1 MKVYAQFLLKMLLI
15 GMALGTAWAVRGQ
28 FGHEHGAAWAG
39 GIGVLS
45 MLVLSQRQDWYRRL
59 PAIVALG
66 AIGWGVGGM
75 MSYGRVVGFGR
86 SLDLLNVS
94 YGLFGL
100 FLIGGLYGFIGG
112 GLTGLSLASTAEKKV
127 SWAQLITQ
135 MVAGGYLIWGIL
147 IYQLEWLMTPPRS
160 ELWAACLGAALAL
173 GWYAYRNQF
182 YSSLKVAFF
191 SGLGAG
197 FGFAFGNFL
206 QVLGS
211 SSGIDFNWWNV
222 MEYSLGFFG
231 GLGMAYSIFSED
243 WPQGIAPDA
252 MSNRLGWIFLILLL
266 PMTNIIEAF
275 GYEKLLGRA
284 ETLGLDDPQAFVQLE
299 YILSWGSLIVFA
311 AFLSWYYGKKIA
323 GKANWNPQDG
333 VLLFALY
340 LAWYIFLSNVMGP
353 VWLNGGGIKE
363 YLYWINLLVVVWGI
377 HFSLGKSGLCPRY
390 TSSRNLYLRLGTS
403 AILIIFVL
411 SLILINTHSE
421 LPGAQIRFVLWE

>member
-1 MKVYAQFLLKMLLI
+1 MKIPAFTLKLLLVA
-15 GMALGTAWAVRGQ
+15 MALGTAWAVRGQ

-39 GIGVLS
+39 AIGVLTV
-45 MLVLSQRQDWYRRL
+45 MVLSERQDWYRRL

-75 MSYGRVVGFGR
+75 MSYGQVVGYGR

-94 YGLFGL
+94 YGLLGL

-112 GLTGLSLASTAEKKV
+112 GLTGLSLASTPDKKV
-127 SWAQLITQ
+127 SWATLITQ

-160 ELWAACLGAALAL
+160 ELWAACLGVALAL
-173 GWYAYRNQF
+173 GWYAYRNQYF
-182 YSSLKVAFF
+182 SSLKVAFF

-231 GLGMAYSIFSED
+231 GLGIAYGIFTEE
-243 WPQGIAPDA
+243 WPESSAPDQLA
-252 MSNRLGWIFLILLL
+252 NRFGWIFLILLL

-275 GYEKLLGRA
+275 DYEKLVGRA
-284 ETLGLDDPQAFVQLE
+284 ENLSIENVQAFIQVE
-299 YILSWGSLIVFA
+299 YVLSWGSLLLFFV
-311 AFLSWYYGKKIA
+311 FLSWHYRKNVNDQAIWSKKK
-323 GKANWNPQDG
+323 G
-333 VLLFALY
+333 LLLLSLY
-340 LAWYIFLSNVMGP
+340 LGWYIFLSNVMG
-353 VWLNGGGIKE
+353 VIWLNGGGVKE
-363 YLYWINLLVVVWGI
+363 YLYWINLLVVVWGV
-377 HFSLGKSGLCPRY
+377 HFSLGKSGLYPKY
-390 TSSRNLYLRLGTS
+390 TSSWNLYLRLGTS

-421 LPGAQIRFVLWE
+421 LPGAQTRFVLWE

>member
-1 MKVYAQFLLKMLLI
+1 MKKYPSFLLKMMLA

-45 MLVLSQRQDWYRRL
+45 VLLLSQRQDWYKRL

-75 MSYGRVVGFGR
+75 MSYGQVVGYGR
-86 SLDLLNVS
+86 SLDYLNVS

-112 GLTGLSLASTAEKKV
+112 GLTGLSLSSSTEKKI

-135 MVAGGYLIWGIL
+135 MVAGGYLLWGIL

-173 GWYAYRNQF
+173 GWYAYRHQY

-231 GLGMAYSIFSED
+231 GLGMAYGIFSEK
-243 WPQGIAPDA
+243 WPESLVPDMMA
-252 MSNRLGWIFLILLL
+252 NRFGWFFLVLLL
-266 PMTNIIEAF
+266 PFTNIIEAF
-275 GYEKLLGRA
+275 GYEKLIGRGENLGI
-284 ETLGLDDPQAFVQLE
+284 ENLQAFVRLE
-299 YILSWGSLIVFA
+299 YMLSWGSLAVLSI
-311 AFLSWYYGKKIA
+311 FLIWYYRNKVTS
-323 GKANWNPQDG
+323 NMHWSQQDG
-333 VLLFALY
+333 LLLFGLY
-340 LAWYIFLSNVMGP
+340 LGWYIFLSNVMGAI
-353 VWLNGGGIKE
+353 WLNGGGLKE
-363 YLYWINLLVVVWGI
+363 YLYWVNLLVIVLGI
-377 HFSLGKSGLCPRY
+377 RFISAKTALSPKYSSSQSLFFRI
-390 TSSRNLYLRLGTS
+390 SSS

-411 SLILINTHSE
+411 SLILIYTHKE
-421 LPGAQIRFVLWE
+421 MPGAQTRFVLWE

>member
-1 MKVYAQFLLKMLLI
+1 MKTSAFTLKLVWVAMS
-15 GMALGTAWAVRGQ
+15 LGTAWAVRGQ

-45 MLVLSQRQDWYRRL
+45 VIILSQRQDWYRRL

-75 MSYGRVVGFGR
+75 MSYGKVVGYGR

-112 GLTGLSLASTAEKKV
+112 GLTGLSLASTPEKKV
-127 SWAQLITQ
+127 SWASLITQ
-135 MVAGGYLIWGIL
+135 MLAGGYLIWGIL

-173 GWYAYRNQF
+173 GWYAYRHQYEN
-182 YSSLKVAFF
+182 SLKVALF

-206 QVLGS
+206 QVMGS
-211 SSGIDFNWWNV
+211 SSNIDFNWWNV

-231 GLGMAYSIFSED
+231 GLGMAYGIFSVE
-243 WPQGIAPDA
+243 WPKSSVPDTMA
-252 MSNRLGWIFLILLL
+252 NRLGWSFLILLL

-275 GYEKLLGRA
+275 GYEKLVGRA
-284 ETLGLDDPQAFVQLE
+284 ENLSIDNVGGFVQLE
-299 YILSWGSLIVFA
+299 YMLSWGSLAVLSI
-311 AFLSWYYGKKIA
+311 FLIWYYRNKVSNQSSWSK
-323 GKANWNPQDG
+323 QDG
-333 VLLFALY
+333 LLLFFIY
-340 LAWYIFLSNVMGP
+340 LGWYIFLSNVMGAI
-353 VWLNGGGIKE
+353 WLNGGGLKE
-363 YLYWINLLVVVWGI
+363 YLYWVNLLLILVGMRI
-377 HFSLGKSGLCPRY
+377 SL
-390 TSSRNLYLRLGTS
+390 SRTISIDKPQDSWNLYFRMG
-403 AILIIFVL
+403 AGVILLIFIL
-411 SLILINTHSE
+411 SLILINTHAD
-421 LPGAQIRFVLWE
+421 LPGAQTRFVLWE